1 MFLVFSLFY
10 ANEKKE
16 MWDPGL
22 ESTAQQQT
30 DVNHFVSQRSQS
42 SATCEELCNSR
53 IYSLLLYQ
61 FHFLSEEK

>member
-16 MWDPGL
+16 MRDPGL

-42 SATCEELCNSR
+42 SATCEE
-53 IYSLLLYQ
+53 
-61 FHFLSEEK
+61 